1 MAIEQG
7 DTIFETLL
15 DVIQRQQ
22 ELIAS
27 IADKIQRIDS
37 IGGGGTATI
46 EDYESNKVYKR
57 NTLVVDTA
65 TETVYRVLVEYTSV
79 TVEADC
85 MAGKLKLVGFESQVV
100 TFDHNPT
107 QSEIN
112 ILPEDSLVAIYSA
125 SDTPYQPESLE

>member
-7 DTIFETLL
+7 DVIFETLL
-15 DVIQRQQ
+15 NVIQRQQ